1 MDYDSILL
9 DAEERMDKALA
20 VLQDTYRGMR
30 TGRANPG
37 LVDSL
42 RVDYYGSPTPLKQ
55 LANISAPEPDQLVIK
70 PFDPSALGEIE
81 KAILKSDLGLN
92 PSNDGKIVR
101 LLIPPLSQ
109 ERRKQLASFA
119 KETAEESRVSLRN
132 IRRDANRH
140 ADQLEKDSGL
150 SEDDQKR
157 LKDDIQKL
165 LKDYEGKVDSLL
177 KHKSDEL
184 TTM

>member
-20 VLQDTYRGMR
+20 VLQDKYRGMR